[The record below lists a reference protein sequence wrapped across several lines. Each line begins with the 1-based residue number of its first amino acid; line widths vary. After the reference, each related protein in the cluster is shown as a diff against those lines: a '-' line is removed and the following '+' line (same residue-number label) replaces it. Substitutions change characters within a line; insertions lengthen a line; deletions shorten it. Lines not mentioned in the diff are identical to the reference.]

1 MLNVNGTQNYNE
13 KFGNRLE
20 NDSSQILTD
29 KQSSKSKSL
38 PNDSVSEPLSN
49 SFGSKLRRASLRNS
63 SSNKGISEFAF
74 DNNVSEF
81 VGLPGTIP

>member
-49 SFGSKLRRASLRNS
+49 SFGSKLRRASLRKS
-63 SSNKGISEFAF
+63 SSNNGISEFAF

-81 VGLPGTIP
+81 VGLLGTIP